1 MTQLYTL
8 TGKLAEL
15 QAMADTD
22 DEGLK
27 EALQY
32 AMEEIQGEFGDKA
45 ESVVMLSRNIQGDI
59 DAIDKEVDR
68 LNELKRIRKNTVGKL
83 DEYLRNNM
91 EASTSRRSGDRCSR
105 SLWLWRPKR
114 SSSIKKTISRM
125 TSSTPKPCSLPTSVL
140 SRPSSRKS
148 EITTQP

>member
-1 MTQLYTL
+1 MTHLYTL

-27 EALQY
+27 EALQH
-32 AMEEIQGEFGDKA
+32 AMDEIQGEFSDKA

-59 DAIDKEVDR
+59 DAIEKEVDR

-91 EASTSRRSGDRCSR
+91 EAADIKTIRRP
-105 SLWLWRPKR
+105 LFTITLALAPKK

-125 TSSTPKPCSLPTSVL
+125 TSSTPRPCSLPTSAQ
-140 SRPSSRKS
+140 SPPSSRKS
-148 EITTQP
+148 ENTT